1 MKFKVL
7 LMEISNGIHESKGYV
22 TRMSPLRHCVI
33 GKGDY
38 QSKNPELNLKRN
50 EVVFSNKSECYC
62 ISIIDIVGS
71 TQITSKLYYSGKIKK
86 FYTVF
91 INEIADIVK
100 HYDGRILKTVGDG
113 VIFFF
118 PQTSTIENI
127 ESFKQALECLLEMV
141 SSRHVINAKLHKELL
156 PDISYRISADY
167 GKLEVAMSG
176 EISNSYDLFGPTIN
190 FCAKMNR
197 RAPPNGIAIGADMWR
212 IINSFPRLAR
222 RYHFQEIKELSWKEN
237 RYSYPVYLLKP
248 PTEIS
253 INRKSVRSARSDPL
267 IEASSASPKVLRIML
282 IDDDPSISFLFTEYL
297 KSAGMVVESFTDP
310 EKALT
315 HFIESEYRHYDL
327 VITDIRMSNLN
338 GFELY
343 QQLKSLDPNLRVMFV
358 TALDIAQE
366 ITTLLPEVKLSQF
379 IIKPVNPSVLIN
391 SVKQQAN
398 RHIDGV

>member
-1 MKFKVL
+1 
-7 LMEISNGIHESKGYV
+7 MEISDGIHESKGYV
-22 TRMSPLRHCVI
+22 TRMSPLRHCII

-118 PQTSTIENI
+118 PQTSIVENI
-127 ESFKQALECLLEMV
+127 EPFKQALECLLEMV
-141 SSRHVINAKLHKELL
+141 SSRHVINAKLHKESL

-197 RAPPNGIAIGADMWR
+197 RAPPNGIAIGADLWR

-253 INRKSVRSARSDPL
+253 INRKSVLSARSDSL
-267 IEASSASPKVLRIML
+267 IEARSAPKVLRIML

-315 HFIESEYRHYDL
+315 HFVESEYRHYDL

-338 GFELY
+338 GFEIY
-343 QQLKSLDPNLRVMFV
+343 QQLKSLDPNLRVLFV

-398 RHIDGV
+398 RHFDGV

>member
-1 MKFKVL
+1 
-7 LMEISNGIHESKGYV
+7 MEKSDGILGRKGYV
-22 TRMSPLRHCVI
+22 TKMSPLRHCII
-33 GKGDY
+33 GKGEY
-38 QSKNPELNLKRN
+38 LSKNPELDLKRN
-50 EVVFSNKSECYC
+50 EVVFSNKSESYC
-62 ISIIDIVGS
+62 ISIVDIVGS

-91 INEIADIVK
+91 INEIANIVK
-100 HYDGRILKTVGDG
+100 QYDGRILKTVGDG

-127 ESFKQALECLLEMV
+127 ESFKQTLECLLQMV
-141 SSRHVINAKLHKELL
+141 SSRQVINSKLRKESL

-176 EISNSYDLFGPTIN
+176 EISSSYDLFGPTIN

-197 RAPPNGIAIGADMWR
+197 RAPPNGIAIGADLWR
-212 IINSFPRLAR
+212 IINSFPRLAG

-237 RYSYPVYLLKP
+237 RYSYPVYLLKS
-248 PTEIS
+248 PTELL
-253 INRKSVRSARSDPL
+253 NRRSVLSARSDSVVEPMA
-267 IEASSASPKVLRIML
+267 ASKDLRIML
-282 IDDDPSISFLFTEYL
+282 IDDDPSISFLFTQYL

-315 HFIESEYRHYDL
+315 HFMESDYRHYDL

-343 QQLKSLDPNLRVMFV
+343 QQLMSLDPNLRVIFV

-391 SVKQQAN
+391 SVKQHAS

>member
-1 MKFKVL
+1 
-7 LMEISNGIHESKGYV
+7 MEISDGIHESKGYV
-22 TRMSPLRHCVI
+22 TRMSPLRHCII
-33 GKGDY
+33 GKGDH
-38 QSKNPELNLKRN
+38 QSKNPELDLKRN

-71 TQITSKLYYSGKIKK
+71 TQITSKLFYSGKIKK

-127 ESFKQALECLLEMV
+127 EPFKQALECLLEMV
-141 SSRHVINAKLHKELL
+141 SSRHVINAKLHKESL

-253 INRKSVRSARSDPL
+253 INRKSVLSARSDSL
-267 IEASSASPKVLRIML
+267 IEARSAPKVLRVML
-282 IDDDPSISFLFTEYL
+282 IDDDPSISFLFTQYL

-343 QQLKSLDPNLRVMFV
+343 QQLKSLDPNLRVIFV

-379 IIKPVNPSVLIN
+379 IIKPVNPSDLIN
-391 SVKQQAN
+391 SVKQEAN

>member
-1 MKFKVL
+1 
-7 LMEISNGIHESKGYV
+7 MEKSDGIVGRKGYV
-22 TRMSPLRHCVI
+22 TKMSPLRHCII
-33 GKGDY
+33 GKGEY
-38 QSKNPELNLKRN
+38 QSKNPELDLKRN
-50 EVVFSNKSECYC
+50 EVVFSNKSESYC
-62 ISIIDIVGS
+62 ISIVDIVGS

-91 INEIADIVK
+91 INEIANIVK
-100 HYDGRILKTVGDG
+100 QYDGRILKTVGDG

-127 ESFKQALECLLEMV
+127 ESFKQTLECLLQMV
-141 SSRHVINAKLHKELL
+141 SSRQVINSKLRKESL

-176 EISNSYDLFGPTIN
+176 EISSSYDLFGPTIN

-197 RAPPNGIAIGADMWR
+197 RAPPNGIAIGADLWR
-212 IINSFPRLAR
+212 IINSFPRLTG

-237 RYSYPVYLLKP
+237 RYSYPVYLLKS
-248 PTEIS
+248 PTELL
-253 INRKSVRSARSDPL
+253 NRRSVLSARSDSV
-267 IEASSASPKVLRIML
+267 IEPRAASKDIRIML
-282 IDDDPSISFLFTEYL
+282 IDDE
-297 KSAGMVVESFTDP
+297 
-310 EKALT
+310 
-315 HFIESEYRHYDL
+315 
-327 VITDIRMSNLN
+327 N

-343 QQLKSLDPNLRVMFV
+343 QQLMSLDPNLRVIFV

-391 SVKQQAN
+391 SVKQHAS

>member
-1 MKFKVL
+1 
-7 LMEISNGIHESKGYV
+7 MEKSHGIVGRKGYV
-22 TRMSPLRHCVI
+22 TKMSPLRHCII
-33 GKGDY
+33 GKGEY
-38 QSKNPELNLKRN
+38 QSKNPELDLKRN
-50 EVVFSNKSECYC
+50 EVVFSNKSESYC
-62 ISIIDIVGS
+62 ISIVDIVGS

-91 INEIADIVK
+91 INEIANIVK
-100 HYDGRILKTVGDG
+100 QYDGRILKTVGDG

-127 ESFKQALECLLEMV
+127 ESFKQTLECLLQMV
-141 SSRHVINAKLHKELL
+141 SSRQVINSKLRKESL

-176 EISNSYDLFGPTIN
+176 EISSSYDLFGPTIN

-197 RAPPNGIAIGADMWR
+197 RAPPNGIAIGADLWR
-212 IINSFPRLAR
+212 IINSFPRLTG

-237 RYSYPVYLLKP
+237 RYSYPVYLLKS
-248 PTEIS
+248 PTELL
-253 INRKSVRSARSDPL
+253 NRRSVLSARSDSV
-267 IEASSASPKVLRIML
+267 IEPRAASKDIRIML
-282 IDDDPSISFLFTEYL
+282 IDDDPSISFLFTQYL

-315 HFIESEYRHYDL
+315 HFIESDYRHYDL

-343 QQLKSLDPNLRVMFV
+343 QQLMSLDPNLRVIFV

-391 SVKQQAN
+391 SVKQHAS

>member
-1 MKFKVL
+1 
-7 LMEISNGIHESKGYV
+7 MEKSHGIVGRKGYV
-22 TRMSPLRHCVI
+22 TKMSPLRHCII
-33 GKGDY
+33 GKGEY
-38 QSKNPELNLKRN
+38 QSNNPELDLKRN
-50 EVVFSNKSECYC
+50 EVVFSNKSESYC
-62 ISIIDIVGS
+62 ISIVDIVGS

-91 INEIADIVK
+91 INEIANIVK
-100 HYDGRILKTVGDG
+100 QYDGRILKTVGDG

-127 ESFKQALECLLEMV
+127 ESFKQTLECLLQMV
-141 SSRHVINAKLHKELL
+141 SSRQVINSKLRKESL

-176 EISNSYDLFGPTIN
+176 EISSSYDLFGPTIN

-197 RAPPNGIAIGADMWR
+197 RAPPNGIAIGADLWR
-212 IINSFPRLAR
+212 IINSFPRLTG

-237 RYSYPVYLLKP
+237 RYSYPVYLLKS
-248 PTEIS
+248 PTELL
-253 INRKSVRSARSDPL
+253 NRRSVLSARSDSV
-267 IEASSASPKVLRIML
+267 IEPRAASKDLRIML
-282 IDDDPSISFLFTEYL
+282 IDDDPSISFLFTQYL

-315 HFIESEYRHYDL
+315 HFMESDYRHYDL

-343 QQLKSLDPNLRVMFV
+343 QQLMSLDPNLRVIFV

-391 SVKQQAN
+391 SVKQHAS

>member
-1 MKFKVL
+1 
-7 LMEISNGIHESKGYV
+7 MEISDGIHENKGYG
-22 TRMSPLRHCVI
+22 TRMSPLRHCII

-38 QSKNPELNLKRN
+38 QSKNPELDLKRN

-118 PQTSTIENI
+118 PQTSIVENI
-127 ESFKQALECLLEMV
+127 EPFKQALECLLEMV
-141 SSRHVINAKLHKELL
+141 SSRHVINAKLRKESL

-212 IINSFPRLAR
+212 IINSFPKLAR

-253 INRKSVRSARSDPL
+253 INRKSVLSARSDSL
-267 IEASSASPKVLRIML
+267 IEARSAPKVLRIML
-282 IDDDPSISFLFTEYL
+282 IDDDPSISLLFTQYL

-315 HFIESEYRHYDL
+315 HFVESEYRHYDL

-343 QQLKSLDPNLRVMFV
+343 QQLKSLDPNLRVLFV

-398 RHIDGV
+398 RHFDGV

>member
-1 MKFKVL
+1 
-7 LMEISNGIHESKGYV
+7 MEISDGIHESKGYV
-22 TRMSPLRHCVI
+22 TRMSPLRHCII

-38 QSKNPELNLKRN
+38 QSKNPELDLKRN

-100 HYDGRILKTVGDG
+100 HHGGRILKTVGDG

-118 PQTSTIENI
+118 PQTSTIDNI
-127 ESFKQALECLLEMV
+127 EPFKQALECLLEMV
-141 SSRHVINAKLHKELL
+141 SSRHVINAKLHKESL

-197 RAPPNGIAIGADMWR
+197 RAPPNGIAIGADLWR
-212 IINSFPRLAR
+212 IISSFPRLAR

-248 PTEIS
+248 LTEKNV
-253 INRKSVRSARSDPL
+253 NRKSVLSARNDSL
-267 IEASSASPKVLRIML
+267 IEASSAPKVLRIML
-282 IDDDPSISFLFTEYL
+282 IDDDPSISFLFTQYL
-297 KSAGMVVESFTDP
+297 ESAGMIVESFTDA

-343 QQLKSLDPNLRVMFV
+343 QQLRSLDPNLRVIFV

-391 SVKQQAN
+391 SVKQLAN

>member
-1 MKFKVL
+1 
-7 LMEISNGIHESKGYV
+7 MEKSVGIVGRKGYV
-22 TRMSPLRHCVI
+22 TKMSPLRHCLI
-33 GKGDY
+33 GKGEY
-38 QSKNPELNLKRN
+38 QSKNPELDLKRN
-50 EVVFSNKSECYC
+50 EVVFSNKSESYC
-62 ISIIDIVGS
+62 ISIVDIVGS

-91 INEIADIVK
+91 INEIANIVK
-100 HYDGRILKTVGDG
+100 QYDGRILKTVGDG

-127 ESFKQALECLLEMV
+127 ESFKQTLECLLQMV
-141 SSRHVINAKLHKELL
+141 SSRQVINSKLRKESL

-167 GKLEVAMSG
+167 GKLEVATSG
-176 EISNSYDLFGPTIN
+176 EISSSYDLFGPTIN

-197 RAPPNGIAIGADMWR
+197 RAPPNGIAIGADLWR
-212 IINSFPRLAR
+212 IINSFPRLTG

-237 RYSYPVYLLKP
+237 RYSYPVYLLKS
-248 PTEIS
+248 PTELL
-253 INRKSVRSARSDPL
+253 NRRSVLSARSDSV
-267 IEASSASPKVLRIML
+267 IEPRAASKDIRIML
-282 IDDDPSISFLFTEYL
+282 IDDDPSISFLFTQYL

-315 HFIESEYRHYDL
+315 HFIESDYRHYDL

-343 QQLKSLDPNLRVMFV
+343 QQLMSLDPNLRVIFV

-391 SVKQQAN
+391 SVKQHAS

>member
-1 MKFKVL
+1 
-7 LMEISNGIHESKGYV
+7 MEIIDGIHESKGYV

-38 QSKNPELNLKRN
+38 HLKNPEHDLKRN
-50 EVVFSNKSECYC
+50 EVVFSNRSECYC

-100 HYDGRILKTVGDG
+100 HYGGRILKTVGDG

-118 PQTSTIENI
+118 PQTSTVENI
-127 ESFKQALECLLEMV
+127 EPFKQALECLLKMV
-141 SSRHVINAKLHKELL
+141 SSRQIINANLHKELL
-156 PDISYRISADY
+156 PEISYRISADY

-197 RAPPNGIAIGADMWR
+197 RAPPNGIAIGADLWR

-237 RYSYPVYLLKP
+237 RYSYPVYLLKS
-248 PTEIS
+248 PTELL
-253 INRKSVRSARSDPL
+253 NRRSVLSARSDSV
-267 IEASSASPKVLRIML
+267 IEPRAASKDLRIML
-282 IDDDPSISFLFTEYL
+282 IDDDPSISFLFTQYL

-315 HFIESEYRHYDL
+315 HFIESDYRHYDL

-343 QQLKSLDPNLRVMFV
+343 QQLMSLDPNLRVIFV

-391 SVKQQAN
+391 SVKQHAS

>member
-1 MKFKVL
+1 
-7 LMEISNGIHESKGYV
+7 MEINDGIQESKRYG
-22 TRMSPLRHCVI
+22 TRMSPLRHCII

-38 QSKNPELNLKRN
+38 QSKNPELDLKRN

-118 PQTSTIENI
+118 PQTSIVENI
-127 ESFKQALECLLEMV
+127 EPFKQALECLLEMV
-141 SSRHVINAKLHKELL
+141 SSRHVINAKLRKESL

-253 INRKSVRSARSDPL
+253 INRKSVLSERSDSL
-267 IEASSASPKVLRIML
+267 IEARSAPKVLRIML
-282 IDDDPSISFLFTEYL
+282 IDDDPSISMLFTQYL

-315 HFIESEYRHYDL
+315 HFVESEYRHYDL

-343 QQLKSLDPNLRVMFV
+343 QQLKSLDPNLRVLFV

-398 RHIDGV
+398 RHFDGV

>member
-1 MKFKVL
+1 
-7 LMEISNGIHESKGYV
+7 MEKSHGIVGRKGYV
-22 TRMSPLRHCVI
+22 TKMSPLRHCII
-33 GKGDY
+33 GKGEY
-38 QSKNPELNLKRN
+38 QSKNPELDLKRN
-50 EVVFSNKSECYC
+50 EVVFSNKSESYC
-62 ISIIDIVGS
+62 ISIVDIVGS

-91 INEIADIVK
+91 INEIANIVK
-100 HYDGRILKTVGDG
+100 QYDGRILKTVGDG

-127 ESFKQALECLLEMV
+127 ESFKQTLECLLQMV
-141 SSRHVINAKLHKELL
+141 SSRQVINSKLRKESL

-176 EISNSYDLFGPTIN
+176 EISSSYDLFGPTIN

-197 RAPPNGIAIGADMWR
+197 RAPPNGIAIGADLWR
-212 IINSFPRLAR
+212 IINSFPRLTG

-237 RYSYPVYLLKP
+237 RYSYPVYLLKS
-248 PTEIS
+248 PTELL
-253 INRKSVRSARSDPL
+253 NRRSVLSARSDSVTEPRA
-267 IEASSASPKVLRIML
+267 ASKDLRIML
-282 IDDDPSISFLFTEYL
+282 IDDDPSISFLFTQYL

-315 HFIESEYRHYDL
+315 HFIESDYRHYDL

-343 QQLKSLDPNLRVMFV
+343 QQLMSLDPNLRVIFV

-391 SVKQQAN
+391 SVKQHAS

>member
-7 LMEISNGIHESKGYV
+7 LMEISDGIHESKGYV
-22 TRMSPLRHCVI
+22 TRMSPLRHCII

-38 QSKNPELNLKRN
+38 QSKNPELDLKRN

-127 ESFKQALECLLEMV
+127 ESFKQALACLLEMV

-253 INRKSVRSARSDPL
+253 INRKSVRSARSDSL
-267 IEASSASPKVLRIML
+267 IEASSAPKVLRIML